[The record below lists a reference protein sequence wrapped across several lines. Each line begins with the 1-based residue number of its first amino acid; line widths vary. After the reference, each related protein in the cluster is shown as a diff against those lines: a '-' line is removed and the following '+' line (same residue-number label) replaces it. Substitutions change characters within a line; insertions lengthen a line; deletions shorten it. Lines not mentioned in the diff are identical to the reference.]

1 MRQAGHGH
9 VPCSRARRT
18 PRDLPA
24 QGTVTQTDRLRAAR
38 TGQRAKDRGQTP
50 PERTGTAQ
58 HDNQNVPRECSRLDR
73 ARKNLDRHP
82 NYIFAAYMASG
93 TLCPYRLGYSSGCI

>member
-1 MRQAGHGH
+1 M
-9 VPCSRARRT
+9 PCCRARRT

-24 QGTVTQTDRLRAAR
+24 QGTVTQTDRLRAAG

-50 PERTGTAQ
+50 PERTGTGTVQ
-58 HDNQNVPRECSRLDR
+58 HDNQNVPRERSRLDR